1 MRPRANTPPAGE
13 RERLDKL
20 LLDPAW
26 LQTKLDATS
35 LQALVADY
43 ERHSRAGKAQDLVGR
58 TCG

>member
-13 RERLDKL
+13 RERLDKE

-58 TCG
+58 TRG